1 MTHVVRKGFFQ
12 GDRREYDLVHLP
24 GLCRDGIGDSQP
36 DSLGRLH
43 FASGY
48 FGLYIYLQPDQ
59 LEKGMCRPGGGFLS
73 STNYA
78 KDYEST

>member
-1 MTHVVRKGFFQ
+1 MERFFQ
-12 GDRREYDLVHLP
+12 GDRREYDLKPIFLGYAAK
-24 GLCRDGIGDSQP
+24 GLVTVSQIALA
-36 DSLGRLH
+36 DCI

-59 LEKGMCRPGGGFLS
+59 LEKGMCRHGGGFLS